1 MSAGG
6 GGTARQRSGPSGS
19 ARLPGAHR
27 LQPGNSRPP
36 APAARG
42 PYRQPAA
49 SPGGAPHPLCRQ
61 RVVLPGSSRFRWG
74 APGAL
79 RRQRAASPGNVGS
92 SPPAA
97 HGPSGSA
104 RLLRPLPVPPSAPWP
119 RGAAV
124 ARGREVSAGCLPPS
138 RPLKICQIPGIAF
151 PGEGGREVLRLVYS

>member
-6 GGTARQRSGPSGS
+6 GGDRSAALGSFRERAAPRSAPAATRELAAPCAGGARS
-19 ARLPGAHR
+19 L
-27 LQPGNSRPP
+27 
-36 APAARG
+36 PAARG
-42 PYRQPAA
+42 FT
-49 SPGGAPHPLCRQ
+49 GGAPHPLCRQ